1 MLIIVM
7 KNNNDLITTKKNSFF
22 KKSLKLSSKLVT
34 TKEGLGTV
42 GGATAGGWVGSSIGI
57 AAMGTAVAGTL
68 PVAIAGGIIGYL
80 GVKAIKNKKNN

>member
-1 MLIIVM
+1 MENKYEL
-7 KNNNDLITTKKNSFF
+7 TTIKKSNFF
-22 KKSLKLSSKLVT
+22 KKYLKLSSKLVT

>member
-1 MLIIVM
+1 M